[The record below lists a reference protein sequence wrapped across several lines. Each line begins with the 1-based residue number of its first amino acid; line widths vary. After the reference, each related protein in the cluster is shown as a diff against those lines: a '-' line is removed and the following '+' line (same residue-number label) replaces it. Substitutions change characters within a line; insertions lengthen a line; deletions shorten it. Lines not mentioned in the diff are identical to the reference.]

1 LPTEKAWEPF
11 LTDRDRT
18 VLAAAGYGQRM
29 GFGARPAVV
38 VIDATYNFCGDRRE
52 PILESIRRWPNSCG
66 EAAWDAVARI
76 AELVAAARKKAL
88 PVIYTTGAF
97 RADGWDYGGWKWKY
111 GRAKDE
117 YAPPPSNR
125 RGNDIV
131 DEIAPGPRD
140 IVLPKLKPSAFH
152 GTPLAGHLTLLGADS
167 IVACGGSTSGC
178 VRATV
183 LDAFSDNYRVAVAED
198 GCFDRSEVSHAIN
211 LMDMD
216 AKYAD
221 VLPTSEIVSH
231 LSTLPDGLFDL
242 PPG

>member
-1 LPTEKAWEPF
+1 MPTGKAWDPF

-29 GFGARPAVV
+29 GFGKRPAL
-38 VIDATYNFCGDRRE
+38 VIIDVNYNFCGDRRE
-52 PILESIRRWPNSCG
+52 PILDAIKRWPNSCG

-76 AELVAAARKKAL
+76 ADLLAAARTKRL
-88 PVIYTTGAF
+88 PVIYTTGGF

-117 YAPPPSNR
+117 YAAAPRNR

-131 DEIAPGPRD
+131 DEIAPAPSD

-152 GTPLAGHLTLLGADS
+152 GTPLAGHLNLLGADS
-167 IVACGGSTSGC
+167 IIACGGSTSGC

-183 LDAFSDNYRVAVAED
+183 LDAFSDNYRVTVAED

-221 VLPTSEIVSH
+221 VLPASDIVPYLTS
-231 LSTLPDGLFDL
+231 LPDGLFDL

>member
-1 LPTEKAWEPF
+1 MGSRKAWEPF
-11 LTDRDRT
+11 LSERDRA
-18 VLAAAGYGQRM
+18 VMAAAGYGQHM

-38 VIDATYNFCGDRRE
+38 VVDVTYNFCGDRRE
-52 PILESIRRWPNSCG
+52 PILDSIRRWPNSCG
-66 EAAWDAVARI
+66 ESAWDAVARI
-76 AELVAAARKKAL
+76 GDLLGAARAKRI
-88 PVIYTTGAF
+88 PVIYTTGGF
-97 RADGWDYGGWKWKY
+97 RADGWDYGSWKWKY

-117 YAPPPSNR
+117 YAAPPSNR

-131 DEIAPGPRD
+131 EEIAPEPSD

-152 GTPLAGHLTLLGADS
+152 GTPLDAHLNLLGADS
-167 IVACGGSTSGC
+167 LVVCGGSTSGC

-183 LDAFSDNYRVAVAED
+183 LDAFSDNYKVAVAED

-221 VLPTSEIVSH
+221 VLSTAEIVAH

-242 PPG
+242 PTG